1 MPAPWKKTYD
11 QPRQHIKKQID
22 YFADKGPSSQSYH
35 FSSSHVWMLELSH
48 KEIWAQKNWCCWI
61 VVWEKTLD
69 VPYSA
74 RRSNQS
80 ILREISPEYALEGLM
95 LKLKLQYFG
104 HLMGR
109 NDSLEKTL
117 MLGKI
122 KGGRRRGWQRVVR
135 STGSDRY
142 WDLWLVSEARAV
154 LWTEP
159 LTCGVC
165 TDSRVRIRVS

>member
-80 ILREISPEYALEGLM
+80 ILREISPEYTLEGLM
-95 LKLKLQYFG
+95 LKIQYFG
-104 HLMGR
+104 HLLWR
-109 NDSLEKTL
+109 TDSLEKIL
-117 MLGKI
+117 MLGRI
-122 KGGRRRGWQRVVR
+122 EGRRRRGWQRTR
-135 STGSDRY
+135 LLDRITALM
-142 WDLWLVSEARAV
+142 DISLSKLWELVKDREIWCAAV
-154 LWTEP
+154 L
-159 LTCGVC
+159 GGHK
-165 TDSRVRIRVS
+165 